1 MLERIFKKHTARIR
15 IAMGLSGM
23 LVSLMLLAAI
33 AGLVP
38 DRHGAIR
45 DGHARLAEAIAVN
58 SSIFVT
64 TTDIRRMK
72 ASLEVIVERNDEILS
87 AAVRRLDGT
96 SLVEIG
102 DHVKKWTVIEEG
114 KSSNSQ
120 VVVPIFEGADE
131 WGRVELRFEP
141 LLPQTWYG
149 SLLHPVYLLIGFISF
164 TSFILFYWYLGKMLK
179 QLDPSQAVPERVRSA
194 LDTMAEGLLVIDAG
208 QNVVLANQAFSELA
222 KESPDSLTGRQI
234 TRFPWFDRDNQ
245 PLEKKS
251 APWSKALAD
260 GTLRTADMVRLH
272 IEGESNRTFMVNCSP
287 ILAGGS
293 KPAGV
298 LISFDDVTELEQKEI
313 ELRISRDEAEKANRS
328 KSEFLA
334 NMSHEIRTPMN
345 AILGFSEVLKR
356 GYDRDSKDSIRYL
369 NTITSSG
376 NHLLELINDILD
388 LSKVESGRVEVE
400 IIDTPVHQV
409 VHEVLQIMQVKAD
422 EKEIYLK
429 YEPAGPLPEYI
440 HSDAGKLRQ
449 ILTNLVG
456 NAIKFTSSGGV
467 RIVTRLQERGSDAV
481 LYIDVIDTGIGMT
494 PQQAVDVFKP
504 FTQAD
509 SSITRRFG
517 GTGLGLT
524 ISKRFAEAL
533 GGDIVVTSQ
542 PDQGSQF
549 TVSVDPG
556 PIAGLRHLSVDE
568 LQSILWQEATDETT
582 VWEFPES
589 TVLVVDDGE
598 ENRELLKVVL
608 DDIGVSV
615 VTAEN
620 GQVALDFLAN
630 QDFDLVLMDVQMPVM
645 DGYTAVGLMRD
656 RNDTTPVIALTA
668 DAMEGAEQKCLD
680 AGYSEYMTKPIDI
693 DRLMDRLAKH
703 LDGQPLRD
711 GESAATRR
719 VDDEASTNDQAEAA
733 EKIVS
738 SLPMSNPK
746 FRIIV
751 EKFIARLDEQL
762 AAIDAAWAE
771 RDYEQLKKLGHWLKG
786 SSGSVGFGQFVE
798 PARELEQF
806 SVNRDDANIEKAIRE
821 LNSMHSRIS
830 LEADPGE
837 QTVVQMIRPANAEQV
852 DESAP
857 SQNRAAEEPA
867 GNSQTNEQEPVTCR
881 LSLSNPK
888 IRSIAEKF
896 KGKLSEQIAAIDTAW
911 KDRNYAE
918 LDRLG
923 HWLKGSAGTIGFD
936 QFVAPAKEL
945 EQFAR
950 DEDDA
955 KLPAAIQQL
964 HSLHDRLSIES
975 KPEPGVVIEM
985 TKPAKDYDIPEQL
998 TSIYVEHNPRLKPII
1013 GKFVTQL
1020 SENTEIVE
1028 AAVAQEDFDKIEK
1041 FGYWLKASG
1050 GSLGFAAFVEPAR
1063 DLQNYA
1069 REKQLSDIRSTMGV
1083 IKQLNS
1089 RLKTEEE

>member
-1 MLERIFKKHTARIR
+1 
-15 IAMGLSGM
+15 MGLSGM

-64 TTDIRRMK
+64 TTDIRRMN
-72 ASLEVIVERNDEILS
+72 ASLEVIVKRNDEIES

-96 SLVEIG
+96 PLVEIG
-102 DHVKKWTVIEEG
+102 EHVNNWKALEEG

-120 VVVPIFEGADE
+120 VVVPIFEGSEE
-131 WGRVELRFEP
+131 WGRVELRFKP

-149 SLLHPVYLLIGFISF
+149 SFLHPVYLLIGFISF

-194 LDTMAEGLLVIDAG
+194 LDTMAEGLLVIDAR
-208 QNVVLANQAFSELA
+208 QNVVLANNAFSALA
-222 KESPDSLTGRQI
+222 KEPPEKLTGRQI
-234 TRFPWFDRDNQ
+234 ARFPWFDRDGQALDNKQ
-245 PLEKKS
+245 
-251 APWSKALAD
+251 APWTQTLAD

-272 IEGESNRTFMVNCSP
+272 VDGEESKTFMINCSP

-313 ELRISRDEAEKANRS
+313 ELRISKEEAEQANRS

-400 IIDTPVHQV
+400 IIETPVHQIV
-409 VHEVLQIMQVKAD
+409 QEVLQIMQVKAD

-429 YEPAGPLPEYI
+429 YEPTCPLPEYI
-440 HSDAGKLRQ
+440 HSDAGKIRQ

-467 RIVTRLQERGSDAV
+467 RVVTRLEETGESPV
-481 LYIDVIDTGIGMT
+481 LYVDVVDTGIGMT
-494 PQQAVDVFKP
+494 PQQAIDVFKP

-542 PDQGSQF
+542 PEQGSQF
-549 TVSVDPG
+549 TVSLDPG
-556 PIAGLRHLSVDE
+556 SIEGLQRLSVDE
-568 LQSILWQEATDETT
+568 LQSIHWQESEAETT
-582 VWEFPES
+582 VWEFPQS
-589 TVLVVDDGE
+589 KVLVVDDGE

-608 DDIGVSV
+608 DDIGVTV

-620 GQVALDFLAN
+620 GQMALDCLMEQN
-630 QDFDLVLMDVQMPVM
+630 FDLVLMDVQMPVM
-645 DGYTAVGLMRD
+645 DGYTAAGLMRK
-656 RNDTTPVIALTA
+656 RNLTLPVIALTA

-693 DRLMDRLAKH
+693 DQLMERLAKH
-703 LDGQPLRD
+703 LNGQPTSRA
-711 GESAATRR
+711 ESTVETPQLEQTPVEDRP
-719 VDDEASTNDQAEAA
+719 EAE

-746 FRIIV
+746 FRSII
-751 EKFIARLDEQL
+751 EKFVVRLQEQL
-762 AAIDAAWAE
+762 EAIDEAWAD

-798 PARELEQF
+798 PAKELEQF
-806 SVNRDDANIEKAIRE
+806 ALYQDDVSIKNAIDQ
-821 LNSMHSRIS
+821 LKSINSRIA
-830 LEADPGE
+830 LEVDTDDYE
-837 QTVVQMIRPANAEQV
+837 VVQMLTSPPPVPRPAGPVAAV
-852 DESAP
+852 DRSKSKSSDDGDSTDQGP
-857 SQNRAAEEPA
+857 ITP
-867 GNSQTNEQEPVTCR
+867 R
-881 LSLSNPK
+881 LPMSNPK
-888 IRSIAEKF
+888 FREIAEKF
-896 KGKLSEQIAAIDTAW
+896 VARLTEQLPAIDTAW
-911 KDRNYAE
+911 ENRDFEE
-918 LDRLG
+918 LKRLG
-923 HWLKGSAGTIGFD
+923 HWLKGSSGSIGFD
-936 QFVAPAKEL
+936 QLVEPAKTL
-945 EQFAR
+945 EQYALLR
-950 DEDDA
+950 DESG
-955 KLPAAIQQL
+955 LPTVIKQL
-964 HSLHDRLSIES
+964 RSLHGRLTIDPKAENN
-975 KPEPGVVIEM
+975 VVVEM
-985 TKPAKDYDIPEQL
+985 TKKSKDYEIPEQL
-998 TSIYVEHNPRLKPII
+998 TSCFVDANPRLRPII
-1013 GKFVTQL
+1013 GKFVNQL
-1020 SENTEIVE
+1020 SEKAEVAET
-1028 AAVAQEDFDKIEK
+1028 AVADEDFDQVEK

-1050 GSLGFAAFVEPAR
+1050 GSLGFTAFVEPAR

-1069 REKQLSDIRSTMGV
+1069 REKQLNDVQNTMSV

-1089 RLKTEEE
+1089 RLNTD